1 MIQCFLTMPDGTH
14 LIEHPERGCWVNVVN
29 PTEDESR
36 WLIDTLHIEPEFVRS
51 ALDDEERSHAD
62 YDDDSRQ
69 ALIIIDCP
77 FIEEAHEAED
87 RTIVQYDT
95 HPLSFIFLPEHDCIV
110 TISMKEDND
119 TIRAFSAGKVR
130 QMNTRHRTKLL
141 LQMLLHISKRYIACL
156 RSIDRQFAAN
166 EKILRRSMNNS
177 ELIKMLGFEKSLVY
191 FSSSLKSVE
200 STIVRIS
207 SGRVVRMY
215 EEDHDLLDDVLIEI
229 RQATEM
235 CSISASLLNGT
246 MDTFSSIISNN
257 LNLTIRTLTI
267 ITLVFAIPT
276 IIFSFY
282 GMNVE
287 DLPGATIG
295 HSWLIPF
302 ATSMVLCIGAAIFL
316 FKSRFLK

>member
-1 MIQCFLTMPDGTH
+1 MPDGTH
-14 LIEHPERGCWVNVVN
+14 IIDEPEKGCWVNVVN
-29 PTEDESR
+29 PTDEEAR
-36 WLIDTLHIEPEFVRS
+36 WLIDTLRIEPEFVRS
-51 ALDDEERSHAD
+51 ALDDEERSHTD
-62 YDDDSRQ
+62 FDDDTRQ

-77 FIEEAHEAED
+77 FVEEEHEAED

-110 TISMKEDND
+110 TISLKEDNE
-119 TIRAFSAGKVR
+119 TIRAFSQGKIR
-130 QMNTRHRTKLL
+130 QMNTRHRTRLL

-166 EKILRRSMNNS
+166 EKVLRRSMSNK

-215 EEDHDLLDDVLIEI
+215 EDDHDLLDDVLIEI

-235 CSISASLLNGT
+235 CTISASLLNGT
-246 MDTFSSIISNN
+246 MDTFGSIISNN

-267 ITLVFAIPT
+267 ITLVLAIPT
-276 IIFSFY
+276 IVFSFY
-282 GMNVE
+282 GMNVL
-287 DLPGATIG
+287 DLPGSDIAYG
-295 HSWLIPF
+295 WAIPF
-302 ATSMVLCIGAAIFL
+302 IISFVVCILMTIFL